1 MLGLQLSK
9 GLNALDSN
17 VIIHQSR
24 NIVKSKQQENNA
36 YRDNS
41 VIQQDIDILRSI
53 EPRKSVLNFTAEELQ
68 LTKDWAERFEN
79 DIHKKSL
86 VYRAANGEWR
96 DKETTRAEILSI
108 SNYNVDFKKIRED
121 IKNETIV
128 RGVFTNNDTA
138 WNIQISR
145 NGLEDSVKYGFKHKD
160 TTVYNMLY
168 QLPKLVE
175 NSILLDS
182 FISERNNSN
191 KAYNTAYIA
200 ASCKCSVSSVKR
212 SVCRL
217 EEMGI
222 ITHKYRLDGSEGRLG
237 AYHYA
242 LKPYD
247 LSKNYFYMNNRKAY
261 SAELSPKLFYVY
273 AVFCKLICND
283 IARFYQSLNDLSA
296 LIRLSRAE
304 VSKVIAVLIDR
315 SMVRKQLKR
324 TRAGDYT
331 DNTYFIITRKQGCIK
346 KAGPRSNR
354 SCSNGLCSRGSS
366 QLKQLYN
373 NTSNGI
379 CQSFLRKFLL
389 YKPILFYYGGSP

>member
-1 MLGLQLSK
+1 
-9 GLNALDSN
+9 
-17 VIIHQSR
+17 
-24 NIVKSKQQENNA
+24 
-36 YRDNS
+36 
-41 VIQQDIDILRSI
+41 
-53 EPRKSVLNFTAEELQ
+53 
-68 LTKDWAERFEN
+68 
-79 DIHKKSL
+79 
-86 VYRAANGEWR
+86 
-96 DKETTRAEILSI
+96 
-108 SNYNVDFKKIRED
+108 
-121 IKNETIV
+121 
-128 RGVFTNNDTA
+128 
-138 WNIQISR
+138 
-145 NGLEDSVKYGFKHKD
+145 
-160 TTVYNMLY
+160 MLY

-200 ASCKCSVSSVKR
+200 ISCKCSVSSVKR

-273 AVFCKLICND
+273 AVFCKLMCND

-315 SMVRKQLKR
+315 AMVRKQLKR

-346 KAGPRSNR
+346 KQDLDPIGPAQMVCVLVGVHNSNSYIITPR
-354 SCSNGLCSRGSS
+354 TGFVNPFCENFYYISR
-366 QLKQLYN
+366 
-373 NTSNGI
+373 
-379 CQSFLRKFLL
+379 
-389 YKPILFYYGGSP
+389 FYYGGSP

>member
-1 MLGLQLSK
+1 MR
-9 GLNALDSN
+9 
-17 VIIHQSR
+17 IP
-24 NIVKSKQQENNA
+24 
-36 YRDNS
+36 NS
-41 VIQQDIDILRSI
+41 FITDLRSNYTDFAVAC
-53 EPRKSVLNFTAEELQ
+53 KLY
-68 LTKDWAERFEN
+68 
-79 DIHKKSL
+79 SL
-86 VYRAANGEWR
+86 VSSHTKRSSNGYEVCI
-96 DKETTRAEILSI
+96 KQET
-108 SNYNVDFKKIRED
+108 
-121 IKNETIV
+121 
-128 RGVFTNNDTA
+128 
-138 WNIQISR
+138 
-145 NGLEDSVKYGFKHKD
+145 
-160 TTVYNMLY
+160 
-168 QLPKLVE
+168 
-175 NSILLDS
+175 
-182 FISERNNSN
+182 
-191 KAYNTAYIA
+191 IA

-247 LSKNYFYMNNRKAY
+247 LNKNYFYINNRKAY

-273 AVFCKLICND
+273 AVFCKLMCND

-373 NTSNGI
+373 NTSDGI

-389 YKPILFYYGGSP
+389 YKPIFFIMGVVPDLHPHIYNPLCINI

>member
-1 MLGLQLSK
+1 
-9 GLNALDSN
+9 
-17 VIIHQSR
+17 
-24 NIVKSKQQENNA
+24 
-36 YRDNS
+36 
-41 VIQQDIDILRSI
+41 
-53 EPRKSVLNFTAEELQ
+53 
-68 LTKDWAERFEN
+68 
-79 DIHKKSL
+79 
-86 VYRAANGEWR
+86 
-96 DKETTRAEILSI
+96 
-108 SNYNVDFKKIRED
+108 
-121 IKNETIV
+121 
-128 RGVFTNNDTA
+128 
-138 WNIQISR
+138 
-145 NGLEDSVKYGFKHKD
+145 
-160 TTVYNMLY
+160 
-168 QLPKLVE
+168 
-175 NSILLDS
+175 
-182 FISERNNSN
+182 
-191 KAYNTAYIA
+191 
-200 ASCKCSVSSVKR
+200 
-212 SVCRL
+212 
-217 EEMGI
+217 MGI

-247 LSKNYFYMNNRKAY
+247 LNKNYFYINNRKAY

-273 AVFCKLICND
+273 AVFCKLMCND

-373 NTSNGI
+373 NTSDGI

>member
-1 MLGLQLSK
+1 MR
-9 GLNALDSN
+9 
-17 VIIHQSR
+17 IP
-24 NIVKSKQQENNA
+24 
-36 YRDNS
+36 NS
-41 VIQQDIDILRSI
+41 FITDLRSNYTDFAVAC
-53 EPRKSVLNFTAEELQ
+53 KLY
-68 LTKDWAERFEN
+68 
-79 DIHKKSL
+79 SL
-86 VYRAANGEWR
+86 VSSHTKRSSNGYEVCI
-96 DKETTRAEILSI
+96 KQET
-108 SNYNVDFKKIRED
+108 
-121 IKNETIV
+121 
-128 RGVFTNNDTA
+128 
-138 WNIQISR
+138 
-145 NGLEDSVKYGFKHKD
+145 
-160 TTVYNMLY
+160 
-168 QLPKLVE
+168 
-175 NSILLDS
+175 
-182 FISERNNSN
+182 
-191 KAYNTAYIA
+191 IA

-247 LSKNYFYMNNRKAY
+247 LSKNYFYINNRKAY
-261 SAELSPKLFYVY
+261 SAGLSPKLFYVY
-273 AVFCKLICND
+273 AVFCKLMCND

-366 QLKQLYN
+366 QQI
-373 NTSNGI
+373 G
-379 CQSFLRKFLL
+379 RAHV
-389 YKPILFYYGGSP
+389 

>member
-1 MLGLQLSK
+1 MR
-9 GLNALDSN
+9 
-17 VIIHQSR
+17 IP
-24 NIVKSKQQENNA
+24 
-36 YRDNS
+36 NS
-41 VIQQDIDILRSI
+41 FITDLRSNYTDFAVAC
-53 EPRKSVLNFTAEELQ
+53 KLY
-68 LTKDWAERFEN
+68 
-79 DIHKKSL
+79 SL
-86 VYRAANGEWR
+86 VSAHTKRSSNGYEVCI
-96 DKETTRAEILSI
+96 KQET
-108 SNYNVDFKKIRED
+108 
-121 IKNETIV
+121 
-128 RGVFTNNDTA
+128 
-138 WNIQISR
+138 
-145 NGLEDSVKYGFKHKD
+145 
-160 TTVYNMLY
+160 
-168 QLPKLVE
+168 
-175 NSILLDS
+175 
-182 FISERNNSN
+182 
-191 KAYNTAYIA
+191 IA

-247 LSKNYFYMNNRKAY
+247 LNKNYFYINNRKAY

-273 AVFCKLICND
+273 AVFCKLMCND

-373 NTSNGI
+373 NTSDGI